1 MGENVTLG
9 RRVGLRL
16 GGLQSG
22 APERTVEHLEK
33 VGGELWGTR
42 GIAFQAEETA
52 GAKALPGGG
61 SVQSEPQEGL
71 KNEPLHST
79 VCQIREPPLLILS
92 QWSRPWLS
100 PSMSAQ
106 SWPLSYLCHTPPRG
120 ASCLLRLPSRISSF
134 PQTL

>member
-61 SVQSEPQEGL
+61 QCRV
-71 KNEPLHST
+71 
-79 VCQIREPPLLILS
+79 
-92 QWSRPWLS
+92 SR
-100 PSMSAQ
+100 
-106 SWPLSYLCHTPPRG
+106 RKG
-120 ASCLLRLPSRISSF
+120 
-134 PQTL
+134 